1 VDVVI
6 NAIIESLLIGL
17 GFFYKALWPILLGV
31 LITAA
36 IETFV
41 NEEKMAEILG
51 GRDLLT
57 TGKATAAGA
66 ISSACTFGAV
76 TITNTLFKKGASS
89 ESSFAFSFASTNLVF
104 ELGILIYILLG
115 PAFLAAE
122 LLGGFLLIA
131 IMYLLVRLTL
141 PEKTFEEARRRLRGE
156 GEGEEG
162 SGPSDDPFCE
172 YPGNPDY
179 TLEHEGV
186 TYQFFSEPCRQAY
199 RHQIAAQGESR
210 KRQLLS
216 RSGWYRI
223 AVNYFNTMGK
233 IYKTVIWGFL
243 LAGFIV
249 GLVPRSWWSFLFL
262 DSSSFLGV
270 LQNATLGVLAG
281 VFSFIGSIGNV
292 PFAAALWFS
301 GVSFAGVIALI
312 YADLITIPVLQL
324 WRQFLGWKGMLYVF
338 GIFFVTMT
346 LSAVAM
352 EYLFEAFNLI
362 PDRPA
367 SVGQIKDFLA
377 PKLDFTLIMTIV
389 MLALTAMLYWLMRTE
404 TRKGVEQETN

>member
-1 VDVVI
+1 MDAVFG
-6 NAIIESLLIGL
+6 AITESLLIGV

-51 GRDLLT
+51 GRDLFT
-57 TGKATAAGA
+57 SGKATAAGA

-76 TITNTLFKKGASS
+76 TITSTLFKKGASS
-89 ESSFAFSFASTNLVF
+89 ESAFAFSFASTNLVF
-104 ELGILIYILLG
+104 ELGILIYVLLG

-122 LLGGFLLIA
+122 ILGGFLLIA

-141 PEKTFEEARRRLRGE
+141 PEKTFEEARRKLRG
-156 GEGEEG
+156 GDGDDG

-199 RHQIAAQGESR
+199 RRQISARGESR
-210 KRQLLS
+210 WRQLFS
-216 RSGWYRI
+216 RSGWFRI

-243 LAGFIV
+243 LAGFVV
-249 GLVPRSWWSFLFL
+249 GLVPREWWSFLFL
-262 DSSSFLGV
+262 EPSGFFGILE
-270 LQNATLGVLAG
+270 NATLGVLAG

-324 WRQFLGWKGMLYVF
+324 WRQFLGWKATLYVF
-338 GIFFVTMT
+338 GVFFVTMIA
-346 LSAVAM
+346 SAVVM
-352 EYLFEAFNLI
+352 EYLFAALDLI
-362 PDRPA
+362 PERPA
-367 SVGQIKDFLA
+367 DVGRILDILA
-377 PKLDFTLIMTIV
+377 PKLDFTLIMTIIT
-389 MLALTAMLYWLMRTE
+389 LAGTGVLYWLMRAD
-404 TRKGVEQETN
+404 TRKGLEEEAGR